1 MRLSNRI
8 FAISAT
14 MLAFALA
21 FLVSSGVALAQSG
34 DAAQSGPGSSAASS
48 PVSPASIDE
57 ATLKHTAKAFV
68 KVTQIVKTAQQ
79 AVNDATDDAK
89 KEQIAKQAQ
98 SKEMAAVKAEGLQ
111 PDQYNHVLEVAR
123 VDDAFQQKFLS
134 YVNKVKKSPTES
146 D

>member
-34 DAAQSGPGSSAASS
+34 DAAQSGPASSAASS
-48 PVSPASIDE
+48 AVNPASIDE

-68 KVTQIVKTAQQ
+68 KVTEIVQTAQQ
-79 AVNDATDDAK
+79 AVDNTTDDAK

-111 PDQYNHVLEVAR
+111 PAQYNHVLQLAQA
-123 VDDAFQQKFLS
+123 DDAFQQKFLS
-134 YVNKVKKSPTES
+134 YVKKVKKSQSAS

>member
-8 FAISAT
+8 SAITAT
-14 MLAFALA
+14 MLAFTLS
-21 FLVSSGVALAQSG
+21 FLVSSSLARAQAE
-34 DAAQSGPGSSAASS
+34 DAAPSAPRSSAASS
-48 PVSPASIDE
+48 SVNPASIDD
-57 ATLKHTAKAFV
+57 ATMKHTAKAFV
-68 KVTQIVKTAQQ
+68 KVTEIVQTAQQ
-79 AVNDATDDAK
+79 AVDNTADDAK
-89 KEQIAKQAQ
+89 KEQIAQQAQ

-123 VDDAFQQKFLS
+123 ADDAFQQKFLS

>member
-1 MRLSNRI
+1 MTLSNRI

-14 MLAFALA
+14 ILAFTLA
-21 FLVSSGVALAQSG
+21 FLVSSGVARAQAG

-48 PVSPASIDE
+48 AVNPASIDD
-57 ATLKHTAKAFV
+57 ATMKHTAKAFV
-68 KVTQIVKTAQQ
+68 KVTEIVKTAQQ
-79 AVNDATDDAK
+79 AVDNTADDAK
-89 KEQIAKQAQ
+89 KEKIAKQAQ

>member
-21 FLVSSGVALAQSG
+21 FLVSSGVALAQAG
-34 DAAQSGPGSSAASS
+34 DATQSGPGSSAAPST
-48 PVSPASIDE
+48 VNPASIDE

-68 KVTQIVKTAQQ
+68 KVTEIVQNAQQ
-79 AVNDATDDAK
+79 AVDNTADDAK
-89 KEQIAKQAQ
+89 KEQIATQAQ

-111 PDQYNHVLEVAR
+111 PAQYNHVLQLAQA
-123 VDDAFQQKFLS
+123 DDAFQQKFLS
-134 YVNKVKKSPTES
+134 YVKKVKKSQSAS